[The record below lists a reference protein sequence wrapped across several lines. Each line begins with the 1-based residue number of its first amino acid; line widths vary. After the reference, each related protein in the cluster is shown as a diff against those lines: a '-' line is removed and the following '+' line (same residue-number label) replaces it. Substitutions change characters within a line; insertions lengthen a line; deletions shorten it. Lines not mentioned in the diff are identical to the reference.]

1 MMELNPVFVKI
12 DDYKEILDIVDVVR
26 MKVEKA
32 KKAVIKLNE
41 IKTQEDKELDK
52 WETQLA
58 EVSTKVE
65 DMKKTLFHP
74 NY

>member
-1 MMELNPVFVKI
+1 MELNPVFVKI
-12 DDYKEILDIVDVVR
+12 DEYKEVLDIVDVVR

-32 KKAVIKLNE
+32 KKAVEKLHQL
-41 IKTQEDKELDK
+41 KADEDKELAK
-52 WETQLA
+52 WESQLQ

>member
-1 MMELNPVFVKI
+1 MELNPVFVKI
-12 DDYKEILDIVDVVR
+12 DEYKEVLDIVDVVR

-32 KKAVIKLNE
+32 KKAVDKLHQIKAD
-41 IKTQEDKELDK
+41 EDKELAK
-52 WETQLA
+52 WETQLK
-58 EVSTKVE
+58 EVSEKVE